1 VFGFDEAIPLDPRQ
15 GFRDLGMD
23 SLTAVELRNRLQRS
37 IGQVLPATIAFDH
50 PTVDAMVR
58 YLADVVLTLPQTGAD
73 EGADEQPAA
82 VVGTSALLSQ
92 AEELSDEEIERQL
105 AAKLAARGV

>member
-1 VFGFDEAIPLDPRQ
+1 V
-15 GFRDLGMD
+15 
-23 SLTAVELRNRLQRS
+23 
-37 IGQVLPATIAFDH
+37 
-50 PTVDAMVR
+50 
-58 YLADVVLTLPQTGAD
+58 
-73 EGADEQPAA
+73 GADEQPAA